1 MDGPV
6 YFQAMR
12 GIEQNVDWAAPA
24 IASNDRAAQG
34 LAARSGSHQAPDSR
48 RDVMDT
54 LLGKNNL
61 VAIDVAGG
69 DPYNAT
75 GKSFRR

>member
-1 MDGPV
+1 
-6 YFQAMR
+6 MR
-12 GIEQNVDWAAPA
+12 GIEQHIDWAAPA
-24 IASNDRAAQG
+24 MAANGRAGRDLTTA
-34 LAARSGSHQAPDSR
+34 GSRKKPPDAR

-61 VAIDVAGG
+61 VAIDVSGG

-75 GKSFRR
+75 GRFFRR